1 MRFFL
6 QFPPTYRAKIFW
18 VVLFG
23 VSMGYFEASVVVYLR
38 ELYYPGGFTF
48 PLKAAPI
55 RMLAVELVREF
66 WSIVM
71 LVSVAALSGRRF
83 WERFGYFI
91 IIFGVWDIFY
101 YVWLKVAI
109 GWPESLLDRD
119 LLFLIPLPWIG
130 PVIAPCLV
138 ALLMIVIGVSITRL
152 FHEGHDFKPTRS
164 TWILAVLA
172 TLLILYSFMRDT
184 GAGLRQAEPEPYPYP
199 LLVLGLILYSG
210 AYMISV
216 RKTLG
221 AGSAGKNGNRT

>member
-1 MRFFL
+1 MKFL
-6 QFPPTYRAKIFW
+6 RFPPGYGTKIFW

-38 ELYYPGGFTF
+38 ELYYPDGFTF
-48 PLKAAPI
+48 PLKAAPM
-55 RMLAVELVREF
+55 RLLAVELAREF

-71 LVSVAALSGRRF
+71 LASVAALSGKRF

-101 YVWLKVAI
+101 YVWLKVSI
-109 GWPESLLDRD
+109 GWPESLLDWD
-119 LLFLIPLPWIG
+119 ILFLIPLPWIG

-152 FHEGHDFKPTRS
+152 FHEGRDFKPTKS

-172 TLLILYSFMRDT
+172 TLLILYSFMRDID
-184 GAGLRQAEPEPYPYP
+184 AGLHQAEPEPYSYP
-199 LLVLGLILYSG
+199 LLFLGLILYSG
-210 AYMISV
+210 AYIISL
-216 RKTLG
+216 RKTPG
-221 AGSAGKNGNRT
+221 TGTVPGKT